1 MGSRLHIAGLTIELH
16 ESAAVL
22 AELESVY
29 RELALRQLTYRRD
42 PANPHLCFEG
52 CSACCRSGAFFAVSL
67 AEALRWTLAVRVLP
81 PADRAR
87 VVAEAEHLLEL
98 QRRTFTTVDAAAD
111 VPGQRDEAV
120 FTGRVARAA
129 ATGAA
134 CPLLENDRCSVYD
147 ARPFLCRAYGFP
159 VDAYAVEG
167 ETAIVFR
174 SLCHLYAGKTLQ
186 DYVGARDIHAQ
197 LAELSSRLAGGRNL
211 GRFTSPEAILAEI
224 E

>member
-1 MGSRLHIAGLTIELH
+1 MPSHLHIAGLSVALH
-16 ESAAVL
+16 EPEAVL
-22 AELESVY
+22 ADLDLVY
-29 RELALRQLTYRRD
+29 AELAERQAAYRSD
-42 PANPHLCFEG
+42 STNPHLCFEG

-67 AEALRWTLAVRVLP
+67 AEALRWTLAVRALP
-81 PADRAR
+81 SVHRAE
-87 VVAEAEHLLEL
+87 VVAGAKQLLEL
-98 QRRTFTTVDAAAD
+98 QHSTFSAGDASKD
-111 VPGQRDEAV
+111 VPGRRDEAS

-147 ARPFLCRAYGFP
+147 SRPFLCRAYGFP

-186 DYVGARDIHAQ
+186 DYVAARDIHAQ
-197 LAELSSRLAGGRNL
+197 LGELSRRLAGGRNV

-224 E
+224 D